1 MKKIKCPV
9 FALNRE
15 KDIQVDA
22 VMNLAAIQQRIST
35 NGNKNITVKAYPSL
49 NHLFQTCEKV
59 HWKSMDNWK
68 RLSVRKYYKMLLTR

>member
-49 NHLFQTCEKV
+49 NHLFQTCEKDTLEEYGQLEEAISPEV
-59 HWKSMDNWK
+59 LQD
-68 RLSVRKYYKMLLTR
+68 VTD